1 MQTGPL
7 FHAMTDFQSCP
18 SFPGNSAARD
28 GTIQRDA
35 STKIGKRGNQLQR
48 PAQIIAHVG
57 RDRAYVT
64 LAGKFVR
71 WSTMVEDAWPDD
83 GRPEPLYHG
92 ARVLTV
98 AEWIAEL
105 RK

>member
-1 MQTGPL
+1 
-7 FHAMTDFQSCP
+7 MTEFRPCP
-18 SFPGNSAARD
+18 SFPGYSAARD

-35 STKIGKRGNQLQR
+35 TTRVGKRGNQLQR

-71 WSTMVEDAWPDD
+71 WSTMVEDAWPND
-83 GRPEPLYHG
+83 GRPEPLYRDG
-92 ARVLTV
+92 RVLTV
-98 AEWIAEL
+98 QEWAAEL